1 MKLKITEQQ
10 LHSINEFLA
19 EKKAFF
25 KYWDK
30 FGGKIDD
37 NFYKLFGFEGTRAP
51 ELIVGKTKIK
61 YYDVLG
67 FLREW
72 LGESESIKLTE
83 ELLKGT
89 HHVVGDPFGGYDYT
103 FTVSEIQEKE
113 PSQFTTTVLIDD
125 VHGEV
130 ELVMTGG
137 ETLKL
142 INARNEE
149 EFGWEIENEIQD
161 CTDEYLSREITSR
174 TGIVIVFNDI
184 DFTSGE
190 K

>member
-25 KYWDK
+25 KYWDR

-37 NFYKLFGFEGTRAP
+37 NFYKLFGFEGTRLP
-51 ELIVGKTKIK
+51 ELIVGKTKIR

-72 LGESESIKLTE
+72 LGESKSIEMTE

-89 HHVVGDPFGGYDYT
+89 HHVVGPIYGGYDYK
-103 FTVSEIQEKE
+103 FTVSEVQEKN
-113 PSQFTTTVLIDD
+113 STQFTTTVLIDD
-125 VHGEV
+125 VNGEV
-130 ELVMTGG
+130 TLFQNEELY
-137 ETLKL
+137 KL
-142 INARNEE
+142 IDARNEE

-161 CTDEYLSREITSR
+161 CTDEYLSKEITSR

>member
-25 KYWDK
+25 KYWDR

-37 NFYKLFGFEGTRAP
+37 NFYMLFGFEGTRAP
-51 ELIVGKTKIK
+51 ELRVGKGKIT
-61 YYDVLG
+61 YYDLLG

-72 LGESESIKLTE
+72 LGNGKSIEMTE

-103 FTVSEIQEKE
+103 FTVSEIQEKDS
-113 PSQFTTTVLIDD
+113 SQFTTTVLIDD
-125 VHGEV
+125 VNGEV
-130 ELVMTGG
+130 SLIMTVG

-142 INARNEE
+142 IDARNNDEI
-149 EFGWEIENEIQD
+149 GGEIEMEIQD

-174 TGIVIVFNDI
+174 TGVVIVFNDI